1 VTRRRNLVLGWA
13 LALLAAALFVRAG
26 FWQLARMHE
35 KEGMLAAVAT
45 VLQQRQV
52 VPLAEAA
59 DPARL
64 PDYDWSA
71 GRGRFAALPAVLLD
85 NQGLDDRSGVRAYR
99 VFQPRSGTPLLVE
112 LGWLP
117 LPGDRRMP
125 AVPLPTA
132 VDRVDGLLAPPPS
145 AGLAR
150 GVPVPACHE
159 PQCGSGGSRDALL
172 VIAIDTNLLAR
183 ALHLPA
189 LAPRVLKLDPAQ
201 RLPAGAP
208 AYARNLD
215 ILPNT
220 LPPQRHLGYA
230 VQWFGLA
237 ATVLVTALVLT
248 FRKRVPRA

>member
-1 VTRRRNLVLGWA
+1 
-13 LALLAAALFVRAG
+13 
-26 FWQLARMHE
+26 
-35 KEGMLAAVAT
+35 
-45 VLQQRQV
+45 
-52 VPLAEAA
+52 
-59 DPARL
+59 
-64 PDYDWSA
+64 
-71 GRGRFAALPAVLLD
+71 
-85 NQGLDDRSGVRAYR
+85 
-99 VFQPRSGTPLLVE
+99 
-112 LGWLP
+112 
-117 LPGDRRMP
+117 
-125 AVPLPTA
+125 
-132 VDRVDGLLAPPPS
+132 
-145 AGLAR
+145 
-150 GVPVPACHE
+150 
-159 PQCGSGGSRDALL
+159 

-248 FRKRVPRA
+248 FRKRVARA